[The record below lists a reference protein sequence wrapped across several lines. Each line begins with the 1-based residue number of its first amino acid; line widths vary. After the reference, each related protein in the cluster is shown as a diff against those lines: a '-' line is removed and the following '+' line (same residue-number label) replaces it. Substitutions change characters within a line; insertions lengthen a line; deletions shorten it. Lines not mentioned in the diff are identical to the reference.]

1 MVPFVIFVIYL
12 LVLPRR
18 HFFPDG
24 DGFLNVDGLG
34 QIATLAGV
42 VGGGKS
48 RA

>member
-24 DGFLNVDGLG
+24 DGFLNVDRLG

>member
-18 HFFPDG
+18 DFFPDRN
-24 DGFLNVDGLG
+24 GFLNVDGLG
-34 QIATLAGV
+34 QIARLAGV
-42 VGGGKS
+42 IGGGES